1 MTPTRAAAI
10 AALIASV
17 SLTAM
22 TPAFAE
28 DNMQGGRKGDMRQ
41 HRMLDMRAE
50 AGPRGGMM
58 PVDFRCGPNAADKL
72 DNRFDRLAGNL
83 ELTADQQKLYDA
95 FAASALTAQT
105 GFADTCA
112 TLKPATAT
120 ATDKPDPVERMETR
134 LKIDEAR
141 LAALTTVLPD
151 FKAFYAS
158 LTDEQ
163 KQNIGPGGRG
173 RGHDMGR
180 GDMRHGNM
188 QPGDMP
194 GMGMMG
200 DGPGPDGLDG

>member
-28 DNMQGGRKGDMRQ
+28 DMQGGRKGDMRQ
-41 HRMLDMRAE
+41 HRMLDMRE
-50 AGPRGGMM
+50 AGPRGGMTL
-58 PVDFRCGPNAADKL
+58 VDFRCGPNAADRL
-72 DNRFDRLAGNL
+72 DNRFDKLAANL

-95 FAASALTAQT
+95 FTASALTAQT

-112 TLKPATAT
+112 TLKPADTA
-120 ATDKPDPVERMETR
+120 ATTTPDLVERMETR
-134 LKIDEAR
+134 LKVDEAR
-141 LAALTTVLPD
+141 LAALNTVLPD

-163 KQNIGPGGRG
+163 KADFGPGKQR
-173 RGHDMGR
+173 HDMRQGNMR
-180 GDMRHGNM
+180 PGDMRPGGM
-188 QPGDMP
+188 RPGDMP
-194 GMGMMG
+194 GMMG
-200 DGPGPDGLDG
+200 DDTGPDGLGG